1 MNKISLV
8 ERVER
13 LAVKRGLNSLR
24 LTVTGNNKI
33 TLYAA
38 PKPEER
44 DDRVFPHMWVHSLRV
59 RRGRGHLFVKKDSWE
74 ALPEMSSIETTVHE
88 WPAVDDWIGVK
99 PPISFEMK
107 QDLFQEW
114 GEGSHKWMTEVWSET
129 DVKQRFQMWKSI
141 RDAEHHDMIL
151 LKREPKWVVNPKIMR
166 HVGFAYSFRSSERK
180 ARIAEI
186 VLLLDMATAIYYA
199 ATGDLKE
206 QVVEEYARPYE
217 LELREESKAKLRSK
231 LGFRITVDGLDTN
244 ERIVG
249 KRMHGPPL
257 VQHEFRSSLQEQ
269 LEHFRRTRIE
279 GRGAGETEPE
289 IAVYILPSV
298 MEPYLGGTFAFEPR
312 RILAAND
319 G

>member
-1 MNKISLV
+1 MQ
-8 ERVER
+8 
-13 LAVKRGLNSLR
+13 
-24 LTVTGNNKI
+24 
-33 TLYAA
+33 A
-38 PKPEER
+38 P
-44 DDRVFPHMWVHSLRV
+44 D
-59 RRGRGHLFVKKDSWE
+59 
-74 ALPEMSSIETTVHE
+74 
-88 WPAVDDWIGVK
+88 
-99 PPISFEMK
+99 
-107 QDLFQEW
+107 
-114 GEGSHKWMTEVWSET
+114 
-129 DVKQRFQMWKSI
+129 
-141 RDAEHHDMIL
+141 
-151 LKREPKWVVNPKIMR
+151 
-166 HVGFAYSFRSSERK
+166 FRSSERK

-269 LEHFRRTRIE
+269 LEHFRRTQIE

-298 MEPYLGGTFAFEPR
+298 MEPYLGGTFTFEPG
-312 RILAAND
+312 RILPEND
-319 G
+319 R